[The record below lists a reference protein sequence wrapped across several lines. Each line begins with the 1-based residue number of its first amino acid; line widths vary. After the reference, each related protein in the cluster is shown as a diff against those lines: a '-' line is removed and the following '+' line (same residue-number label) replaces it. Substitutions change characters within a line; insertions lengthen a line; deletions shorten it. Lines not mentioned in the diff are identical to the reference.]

1 MGEKKKKEK
10 KDKEKEKATVRSAP
24 DGSDNHHYLANFDSH
39 RCCGSHWLHWKWLTV
54 VGKRMKWWICHR
66 LSSSG
71 VLSDVRPWEA
81 NLIDKQLCDKSGR
94 GSTTHKTVD
103 QCAKTVNDVIFI
115 CSLFLAIF
123 CGILVDNEWYFG
135 EKGSSTSASKEE
147 VPPHLG
153 SYFELKGKEKFL
165 AGGGEK
171 EVKRLGE
178 EIVG

>member
-1 MGEKKKKEK
+1 MIVTNKNC
-10 KDKEKEKATVRSAP
+10 SCLLFI
-24 DGSDNHHYLANFDSH
+24 NYHYLANFDSH

-54 VGKRMKWWICHR
+54 VGKRIKWWICHH

-94 GSTTHKTVD
+94 GSTTHKTTVD

-135 EKGSSTSASKEE
+135 EKGSSTSAPKEE
-147 VPPHLG
+147 VPPTLEPRDSG
-153 SYFELKGKEKFL
+153 LKFWKIQQTFWALLSLSKL
-165 AGGGEK
+165 
-171 EVKRLGE
+171 
-178 EIVG
+178 